1 VEKGWECIGGYN
13 GDLPCGII
21 KQKAGYEIPSQSM
34 EDFPVQGECLTGY
47 SAISNNELFKGVL
60 TWDSAVDKMGIK
72 YVGGQIHV
80 HRDIWE

>member
-1 VEKGWECIGGYN
+1 
-13 GDLPCGII
+13 
-21 KQKAGYEIPSQSM
+21 M